1 MEMSFYVGAIGAD
14 NCLNKLSV
22 VSNNLANVNNT
33 GYKPKTAVFSEL
45 INYNLNDDIE
55 AVTELQAGAGMRVQR
70 TYTPFE
76 VSAFQ
81 QTGDKLNYALGEKN
95 TFFMVQDVATGEI
108 SYTRDGNFHRGE
120 IDGVF
125 YLTTQNGKLVLD
137 ENEQPVELLM
147 PQIGE
152 DGEIIEG
159 EGEEQVQAQPG
170 IVTFNLPSRLLS
182 MGDNEYIPSD
192 EGVEP
197 IPVESPYLETGFL
210 EASGVNVANEYVKM
224 IEAQRAFTYA
234 LKMVQT
240 SDDTVQTINSLRG

>member
-1 MEMSFYVGAIGAD
+1 MNMSFYVGAIGAD

-55 AVTELQAGAGMRVQR
+55 AVTELQAGASMRVQR
-70 TYTPFE
+70 TYTSFD
-76 VSAFQ
+76 VSAFH
-81 QTGDKLNYALGEKN
+81 QTGDLLNYALGEKN
-95 TFFMVQDVATGEI
+95 TFFMVQDVATGAI

-120 IDGVF
+120 INGVF
-125 YLTTQNGKLVLD
+125 YLTAKNGKLVLD
-137 ENEQPVELLM
+137 ENRQPIELLM
-147 PQIGE
+147 PLRDENGAVIEEE
-152 DGEIIEG
+152 DER
-159 EGEEQVQAQPG
+159 VQAQPG

-182 MGDNEYIPSD
+182 IGDNEYVPSD

-197 IPVESPYLETGFL
+197 IPVESPYLETGVL
-210 EASGVNVANEYVKM
+210 EMSGTNTADEFVKM
-224 IEAQRAFTYA
+224 IETQRAFTYA

-240 SDDTVQTINSLRG
+240 SDDTTQTINSLRG

>member
-33 GYKPKTAVFSEL
+33 GFKPKTAVFSEL

-81 QTGDKLNYALGEKN
+81 QTGDLLNYALGERN
-95 TFFMVQDVATGEI
+95 TFFMVQDVATGAI

-120 IDGVF
+120 INGVF
-125 YLTTQNGKLVLD
+125 YLTAKNGKLVLD
-137 ENEQPVELLM
+137 ENQQPIELLM
-147 PQIGE
+147 PRTDENGQVIEEE
-152 DGEIIEG
+152 DDR
-159 EGEEQVQAQPG
+159 VQAQPG
-170 IVTFNLPSRLLS
+170 IVTFDLPSRLLS
-182 MGDNEYIPSD
+182 IGDNEYVPSD

-197 IPVESPYLETGFL
+197 IPVESPYLETGYL
-210 EASGVNVANEYVKM
+210 EASGVNVASEYVKM

-240 SDDTVQTINSLRG
+240 SDETVQTVNSLRG